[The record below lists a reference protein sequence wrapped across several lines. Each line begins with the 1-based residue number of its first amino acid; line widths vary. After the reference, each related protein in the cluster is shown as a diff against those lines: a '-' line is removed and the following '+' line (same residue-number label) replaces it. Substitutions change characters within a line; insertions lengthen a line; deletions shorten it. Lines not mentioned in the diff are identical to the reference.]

1 MDPRHNRWFRASM
14 PGLLLAGA
22 AIALFVGNGS
32 ARAFM
37 RSADAQVA
45 PSANASTS
53 NRTTSAAESIGLT
66 RPMDGLP
73 IAVVGADSRSAPG
86 GMPPDMSGGMS
97 GGMPKAPTTAT
108 RMSGLGRTAPLLG
121 ESRERSGQPDDVS
134 REPPAKAEADESSTV
149 YVPLRALMLTDR
161 SIVIHELPQPV
172 AMPLSDRIYPAG
184 HLTIEITDLAGA
196 CYIQAES
203 AGVRLNGG
211 DLKIGQPCL
220 VQPGSV
226 VTWSEDAGIR
236 FSPGSHPGN
245 VPANG

>member
-1 MDPRHNRWFRASM
+1 M
-14 PGLLLAGA
+14 PGLLLVSA
-22 AIALFVGNGS
+22 AITILVGSGS
-32 ARAFM
+32 ARALM
-37 RSADAQVA
+37 RFADAQAA
-45 PSANASTS
+45 PAQLASSANASTS
-53 NRTTSAAESIGLT
+53 NRTASAESIGLT

-73 IAVVGADSRSAPG
+73 IAAVGAESTSATGGRSAG
-86 GMPPDMSGGMS
+86 R
-97 GGMPKAPTTAT
+97 PKAPTTST
-108 RMSGLGRTAPLLG
+108 RMSGLGRTPVMG
-121 ESRERSGQPDDVS
+121 ESRDRSGLPDDVS

-149 YVPLRALMLTDR
+149 YVPPRALMLTDS
-161 SIVIHELPQPV
+161 SIVIHELPQTV

-226 VTWSEDAGIR
+226 ITWSEDAGIR